1 MRGFICASLKAFR
14 DEDRG
19 SASVEFVLLAIPL
32 FIPLFIFLNSFAA
45 STESQEVLRTL
56 ARESARGFVTSS
68 NDEIAFAVADEIV
81 SQGSTVLGFANDSS
95 ESRVTMEVDCLS
107 KPCISPDNSVRI
119 SLTLNRDGK
128 PAITV
133 RALEYV
139 SPWA

>member
-1 MRGFICASLKAFR
+1 MRGFICALLKALR
-14 DEDRG
+14 DNERG

-68 NDEIAFAVADEIV
+68 NDEIAFAVAEEIV
-81 SQGSTVLGFANDSS
+81 SQGSKVLGFANDSS
-95 ESRVTMEVDCLS
+95 GSRVTMKVDCLS

-119 SLTLNRDGK
+119 SLTLNRDGE

>member
-1 MRGFICASLKAFR
+1 MRGFICALLKALR
-14 DEDRG
+14 DDERG

-68 NDEIAFAVADEIV
+68 NDKIAFAVAEEIV
-81 SQGSTVLGFANDSS
+81 SQGSKVLGFANDSRG
-95 ESRVTMEVDCLS
+95 SRVTMEVDCLS

-119 SLTLNRDGK
+119 SLTLQRNGES
-128 PAITV
+128 AITV

>member
-68 NDEIAFAVADEIV
+68 NDEIAFAVVDEIV

>member
-1 MRGFICASLKAFR
+1 MRGFICALLKALR
-14 DEDRG
+14 DNERG

-45 STESQEVLRTL
+45 FSESQEVLRTL

-68 NDEIAFAVADEIV
+68 NDEIAFAVAEEIV
-81 SQGSTVLGFANDSS
+81 SQGSKVLGFANDSS
-95 ESRVTMEVDCLS
+95 RSRVTMEVDCLS

-119 SLTLNRDGK
+119 SLTLQRNGES
-128 PAITV
+128 AITV

>member
-1 MRGFICASLKAFR
+1 MMGSIRASLKALR
-14 DEDRG
+14 DDERG

-32 FIPLFIFLNSFAA
+32 FIPLFIFLNSFASSSEA
-45 STESQEVLRTL
+45 QEVLRTL
-56 ARESARGFVTSS
+56 ARESARGFVSSS
-68 NDEIAFAVADEIV
+68 NDEIAFAVAEEIV
-81 SQGSTVLGFANDSS
+81 SQGSKVLGFANDSS
-95 ESRVTMEVDCLS
+95 GSRVTMKVDCLS

-119 SLTLNRDGK
+119 SLTLNRDGE

>member
-68 NDEIAFAVADEIV
+68 NDEIAFAVVDEIV

-119 SLTLNRDGK
+119 SLTLNRDGE

>member
-1 MRGFICASLKAFR
+1 MRSFICALLKALR
-14 DEDRG
+14 DNERG

-68 NDEIAFAVADEIV
+68 NDEIAFAVAEEIV
-81 SQGSTVLGFANDSS
+81 SQGSKVLGFANDSS
-95 ESRVTMEVDCLS
+95 GSRVTMKVDCLS

-119 SLTLNRDGK
+119 SLTLNRDGE